1 MKITKRT
8 QTTTSLSTDEYSVKE
23 TKLSDDLELGKLTSA
38 TRIKHSIMNPADK
51 RKYSAEETVK
61 RIIKLT
67 EGLTNFWKSSRA
79 WAPIEAAELLTKS
92 RLDWQASLARQ
103 LKLFLDNTWKFNRR
117 CTKTFLIRLL

>member
-8 QTTTSLSTDEYSVKE
+8 QTTTSLNADEYSVKE
-23 TKLSDDLELGKLTSA
+23 IKLSDDLVLGKMTSA

-67 EGLTNFWKSSRA
+67 EGLTNFWKSASA

-103 LKLFLDNTWKFNRR
+103 LKLFLD
-117 CTKTFLIRLL
+117 KTNS